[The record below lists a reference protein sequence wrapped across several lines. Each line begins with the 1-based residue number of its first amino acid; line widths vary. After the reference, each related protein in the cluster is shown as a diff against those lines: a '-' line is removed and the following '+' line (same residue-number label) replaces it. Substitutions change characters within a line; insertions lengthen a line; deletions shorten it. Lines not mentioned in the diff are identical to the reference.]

1 MQKTTRTLSLL
12 MGILFLLVVEEG
24 MAQLWRFSGGYAVQ
38 QSEFQ
43 SIRHPE
49 YDGRIAPVMKG
60 MMHLQAER
68 YLLYRFYAAVSVNL
82 LLHQQETVFL
92 GGPVD
97 FEQAD
102 VGVNLGM
109 QWSRFGVYGGV
120 QTGRLWNL
128 SWRGTDPGGM
138 DVSLRSSAGEP
149 GAFWTTGW
157 KAGGT
162 YLLLPWVRLF
172 GEAVNH
178 HALSGRLTAPD
189 RAGHATHVSQGEFGG
204 WSYRIGLTLS
214 IPWHSNRRAR
224 RVQARG
230 SLPTSMEMGGV
241 RLRSPLE
248 ESTEVISRFGR
259 RWGRLHQGV
268 DLRAGRGTTV
278 VSAED
283 GIVVQARTSSGYG
296 RMVLVQHANGYQT
309 RYAHLQRIRVR
320 SGQTVRQ
327 GERVGTAGD
336 SGTTTGVHLHF
347 EVLKDGRSVD
357 PETMIRFD

>member
-1 MQKTTRTLSLL
+1 MQQTARKVSLFTV
-12 MGILFLLVVEEG
+12 LFLLLTVEKGE
-24 MAQLWRFSGGYAVQ
+24 AQLWRFSGGYTVQ

-43 SIRHPE
+43 TTRHPE

-60 MMHLQAER
+60 MVHLQAER
-68 YLLYRFYAAVSVNL
+68 YLLYRLYASLSANL

-92 GGPVD
+92 GGPVN

-102 VGVNLGM
+102 VGVGLGM
-109 QWSRFGVYGGV
+109 QWSRFGVFGGV

-128 SWRGTDPGGM
+128 SWRGTDPDGM
-138 DVSLRSSAGEP
+138 DEQLRPYEGEP
-149 GAFWTTGW
+149 GSFWTTGW

-178 HALSGRLTAPD
+178 QALSGAMTAPD
-189 RAGHATHVSQGEFGG
+189 RAGHTPQVRQGEFGR
-204 WSYRIGLTLS
+204 WSYRVGLTLS
-214 IPWHSNRRAR
+214 IPWHSNRRVE
-224 RVQARG
+224 RVQERG
-230 SLPTSMEMGGV
+230 TLPVSMEMGGV

-248 ESTEVISRFGR
+248 EPTDVISRFGR

-278 VSAED
+278 VAAED
-283 GIVVQARTSSGYG
+283 GVVVEARTSSGYG
-296 RMVLVQHANGYQT
+296 RMVLIQHANGYQT
-309 RYAHLQRIRVR
+309 RYAHLQRSRVR
-320 SGQTVRQ
+320 TGQTVRQ
-327 GERVGTAGD
+327 GERVGNAGD

-347 EVLKDGRSVD
+347 EVLKEGRSVN